1 MRDLRKKV
9 LLGVDINKEIV
20 FGEMEITHRNGYP
33 EFSASFDTVR
43 PFNGDDLD
51 LEEYF
56 EDYAD
61 EKYSGA
67 DFVLE
72 QCRNHHCS
80 PQDLPRELAEECDD
94 PRDAFDCSLFPEEYE
109 IIGKYGNIEH
119 WYFESGSCGQHDTR
133 EYGMEKYVDKKAY
146 DELHKLWDK
155 YHLKKVN
162 EKEITKQMEEIE
174 RKLNVDWEDWIAE
187 YIRRELM

>member
-1 MRDLRKKV
+1 MSNSRKKV

-33 EFSASFDTVR
+33 EFSVSFDTVR

-61 EKYSGA
+61 EKHFGA

-94 PRDAFDCSLFPEEYE
+94 PRDALDCSLFPEEYE
-109 IIGKYGNIEH
+109 IIGKY

-133 EYGMEKYVDKKAY
+133 KYGMEKYVDKKAY
-146 DELHKLWDK
+146 DELHELWDK

-174 RKLNVDWEDWIAE
+174 RKLNVDWEDWITE

>member
-1 MRDLRKKV
+1 MIMRKKV
-9 LLGVDINKEIV
+9 LLGVDVNKEIV

-33 EFSASFDTVR
+33 EFSACFDTVR
-43 PFNGDDLD
+43 PFNGDNVD

-61 EKYSGA
+61 ERCFGA
-67 DFVLE
+67 EFVLE

-94 PRDAFDCSLFPEEYE
+94 VRDALDCSIFPEEYE
-109 IIGKYGNIEH
+109 VRDEYGSIEH
-119 WYFESGSCGQHDTR
+119 WYFESSCSGQHDTR
-133 EYGMEKYVDKKAY
+133 EDGMERYVDKEAY
-146 DELHKLWDK
+146 DKLHELWDK

-162 EKEITKQMEEIE
+162 EEEIARQMDE
-174 RKLNVDWEDWIAE
+174 IESKLNVDWEEWITD
-187 YIRRELM
+187 YIREELM